1 MRRRGFLVVATALC
15 LFGTSLVWASPAS
28 AAGGIT
34 VTPNSDLTPADFVRV
49 DGAGYP
55 NPDTY
60 IPICETL
67 LDGLER
73 LDLDCLRPH
82 GSSSQ
87 GQSVPFRHPSASGT
101 FSVSILVYRF
111 VDSTRLGRTI
121 DCAVERCAVGA
132 IAETVAYAPIT
143 FAPGLADGRVKR
155 RSDGVIFGDDAY
167 HSGPPLFEIGNV
179 GSQHRS
185 HAIEP
190 GGYWTYAVQVQ
201 NDGLVTEDL
210 IVTASTFTSSPGLPG
225 DAQFFYGYFDLT
237 SSVLGGS
244 GLTFPDMA
252 PGEVRTFAVRF
263 HVPTD
268 MPEGSFVQATVRFA
282 SRSAA
287 ITDEVNVNAMVPA
300 AS

>member
-1 MRRRGFLVVATALC
+1 MALRG
-15 LFGTSLVWASPAS
+15 S
-28 AAGGIT
+28 
-34 VTPNSDLTPADFVRV
+34 
-49 DGAGYP
+49 
-55 NPDTY
+55 
-60 IPICETL
+60 TL
-67 LDGLER
+67 IV
-73 LDLDCLRPH
+73 
-82 GSSSQ
+82 
-87 GQSVPFRHPSASGT
+87 SVPTAAAAKANVCPSGT
-101 FSVSILVYRF
+101 PRPRARSRCRSRVPF
-111 VDSTRLGRTI
+111 VDSTRPGRTI
-121 DCAVERCAVGA
+121 DCAVERCASGHRG
-132 IAETVAYAPIT
+132 TVAYMPIT

-167 HSGPPLFEIGNV
+167 HLGPPLFEIGNV

-268 MPEGSFVQATVRFA
+268 MPEGSLCRRQ
-282 SRSAA
+282 SDSC
-287 ITDEVNVNAMVPA
+287 PA
-300 AS
+300 AQRSPTR